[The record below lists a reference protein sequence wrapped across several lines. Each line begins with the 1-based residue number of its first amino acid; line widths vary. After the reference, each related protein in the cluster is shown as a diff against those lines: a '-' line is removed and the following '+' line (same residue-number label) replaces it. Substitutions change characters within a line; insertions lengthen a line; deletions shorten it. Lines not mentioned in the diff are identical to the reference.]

1 MRVYTW
7 VLMTIQMFLSSMESI
22 LMVKMLSIDYIRII
36 FNMMKV
42 WYLFYSSLEST
53 ELVNQIIPHIKQ
65 IEDDDNPLVIEN
77 EDDFGKL
84 NDKNWSSIIV
94 KEGLF
99 EEMRNELILNDY
111 PHIQFIHIQ
120 EDSFKNISS
129 LTISNLPELKYLVFE
144 YGSFFETTSL
154 TLSSIF

>member
-1 MRVYTW
+1 MRVHTW

-42 WYLFYSSLEST
+42 WYSFYSSLESI
-53 ELVNQIIPHIKQ
+53 ELFNQIIPHIKQ

-77 EDDFGKL
+77 EDDYAKL

-94 KEGLF
+94 KEELF
-99 EEMRNELILNDY
+99 EEMEDELILNDY

-120 EDSFKNISS
+120 RETFKNISS
-129 LTISNLPELKYLVFE
+129 LTISNLPELKLLIFE
-144 YGSFFETTSL
+144 YESFHLTTSL

>member
-129 LTISNLPELKYLVFE
+129 LTISNLPELKFLIFE
-144 YGSFFETTSL
+144 YGSFFETTNL

>member
-1 MRVYTW
+1 
-7 VLMTIQMFLSSMESI
+7 MFLSSMESI

-65 IEDDDNPLVIEN
+65 IENDDNPLVIEN
-77 EDDFGKL
+77 EDDYAKL

-111 PHIQFIHIQ
+111 PHVQFIHIQ

-129 LTISNLPELKYLVFE
+129 LTISNLPELKYLAFE
-144 YGSFFETTSL
+144 DCSFWSTTNL
-154 TLSSIF
+154 ILSSIF

>member
-1 MRVYTW
+1 MLLS
-7 VLMTIQMFLSSMESI
+7 LMECI
-22 LMVKMLSIDYIRII
+22 LMVKKLSLDYIQVI

-42 WYLFYSSLEST
+42 WYLFYSSWEST

-77 EDDFGKL
+77 EDDYAKL
-84 NDKNWSSIIV
+84 NDKNWSSITV

-99 EEMRNELILNDY
+99 NEMEDELILNDY

-120 EDSFKNISS
+120 GGSFKNISS
-129 LTISNLPELKYLVFE
+129 LNISNLPELKYLAFE
-144 YGSFFETTSL
+144 DCSFWSTTCL
-154 TLSSIF
+154 ILSSIF

>member
-99 EEMRNELILNDY
+99 EEMRDELILNDY

-120 EDSFKNISS
+120 RESFMSISS
-129 LTISNLPELKYLVFE
+129 LTISNLPELRLLVFE
-144 YGSFFETTSL
+144 DSSFSLTTSV

>member
-7 VLMTIQMFLSSMESI
+7 VIMMIQMFLSSMESI

-129 LTISNLPELKYLVFE
+129 LTISNLPELKFLIIE
-144 YGSFFETTSL
+144 DKSFYSTTSL

>member
-1 MRVYTW
+1 M
-7 VLMTIQMFLSSMESI
+7 
-22 LMVKMLSIDYIRII
+22 
-36 FNMMKV
+36 
-42 WYLFYSSLEST
+42 
-53 ELVNQIIPHIKQ
+53 
-65 IEDDDNPLVIEN
+65 
-77 EDDFGKL
+77 
-84 NDKNWSSIIV
+84 

-129 LTISNLPELKYLVFE
+129 LTISNLPELIFLIVE
-144 YGSFFETTSL
+144 SGSFHETTIL

>member
-1 MRVYTW
+1 
-7 VLMTIQMFLSSMESI
+7 MFLSSMESI

-42 WYLFYSSLEST
+42 WYLFSSSLESI

-65 IEDDDNPLVIEN
+65 IENDDNPLVIEN
-77 EDDFGKL
+77 EDDYAKL

-94 KEGLF
+94 KEELF
-99 EEMRNELILNDY
+99 REMKDELILNDY
-111 PHIQFIHIQ
+111 PHVQFIHIQ
-120 EDSFKNISS
+120 SSSFQNVSS
-129 LTISNLPELKYLVFE
+129 LTISNLPELKYLTIE
-144 YGSFFETTSL
+144 DRSFSSTTSL

>member
-1 MRVYTW
+1 
-7 VLMTIQMFLSSMESI
+7 MFLSSMESI

-99 EEMRNELILNDY
+99 EEMRNEWILNDY

-129 LTISNLPELKYLVFE
+129 LTISNLPELKFLIIE
-144 YGSFFETTSL
+144 DNSFYSTTSL

>member
-1 MRVYTW
+1 
-7 VLMTIQMFLSSMESI
+7 MFLSSMETMF
-22 LMVKMLSIDYIRII
+22 MVKKLSLDYIRII

-42 WYLFYSSLEST
+42 WYLFSSSIESI
-53 ELVNQIIPHIKQ
+53 ELFNQIIPHIKQ
-65 IEDDDNPLVIEN
+65 IENDDNPLVIEN
-77 EDDFGKL
+77 EDDYAKL

-111 PHIQFIHIQ
+111 PHVQFIHIQ
-120 EDSFKNISS
+120 GGSFKNISS
-129 LTISNLPELKYLVFE
+129 LTISNLPELKFLIFE
-144 YGSFFETTSL
+144 YGSFFETTNL